1 MEAPFNLETKDII
14 LNAIR
19 DFQILEIK
27 YRSGANSVMSTREI
41 QPLALYF
48 EQNYWMVVAF
58 CRLRRAHRE
67 FRLDRMEAV
76 SKVDDF
82 FPPHQFKLSGFYR

>member
-1 MEAPFNLETKDII
+1 MKTPYNEQAKELIVS
-14 LNAIR
+14 AIA

-27 YRSGANSVMSTREI
+27 YRSGTNAVVSTREI